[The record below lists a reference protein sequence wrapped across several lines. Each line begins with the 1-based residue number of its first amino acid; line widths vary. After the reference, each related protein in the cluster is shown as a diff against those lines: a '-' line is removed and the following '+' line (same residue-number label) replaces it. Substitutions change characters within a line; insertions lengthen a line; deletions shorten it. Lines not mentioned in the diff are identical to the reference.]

1 MLVRAA
7 KLRTEEWGHVEVW
20 TRIIVSGVQ
29 LLIAAALCTLL
40 TMPVAAH
47 PRHGNDASVLHTVA
61 APDTVADQ
69 VTSDDI
75 GQEEPV
81 IAAPASGS
89 CCCAPNS
96 CSTGCGCACGMAG
109 GSGACGHAG
118 GALALS
124 HMVHIAPSA
133 RAPHNFRSAQLLAGE
148 DLCPGDRPP
157 AV

>member
-47 PRHGNDASVLHTVA
+47 PRHGDDASVLHTVA
-61 APDTVADQ
+61 ASDTVADQ

-75 GQEEPV
+75 GRVEQV
-81 IAAPASGS
+81 IAASASGS

-96 CSTGCGCACGMAG
+96 CSTGCGCAHRAACSS
-109 GSGACGHAG
+109 GSCGHAG
-118 GALALS
+118 ALAFS
-124 HMVHIAPSA
+124 SIVSVTPSLEVA
-133 RAPHNFRSAQLLAGE
+133 QGSRSDQFLAGE